1 VHDGR
6 DVLEVIVRVEGEER
20 CVGFRQSN
28 RYSTEYKYEGR
39 PSSISEAAAV
49 AVAADHVRRSVA
61 HSISFPNMHRS
72 TDFAVDDDFD
82 IEVIDYGNQ

>member
-1 VHDGR
+1 
-6 DVLEVIVRVEGEER
+6 VIVRVDGEEW

-28 RYSTEYKYEGR
+28 KYSIKYEYEGR

-61 HSISFPNMHRS
+61 HSVSFPNMHGS
-72 TDFAVDDDFD
+72 TDFVVDDDFD
-82 IEVIDYGNQ
+82 IEVIGYSD